1 MKIGVL
7 ADTHAVLHSRIFDF
21 FEPCNEIWH
30 AGDIGN
36 EEIITQLQAFKPL
49 RAVYGNIDNTNI
61 RVKLHEYTCFDAGG
75 LQVLLMHIG
84 GYPPK
89 YNNRSREL
97 IEQYSPDIFVCGHSH
112 ILKVMYDNRYKL
124 LYINSGA
131 AGNYGFHKAITFL
144 RFDIENK
151 KPANM
156 EVFHEDRK

>member
-1 MKIGVL
+1 MKIGIL
-7 ADTHAVLHSRIFDF
+7 SDTHAVLHPSVFNF
-21 FEPCNEIWH
+21 FSPCDEIWH

-36 EEIITQLQAFKPL
+36 EEILTQLANFKPL
-49 RAVYGNIDNTNI
+49 KAVYGNIDNAIVRT
-61 RVKLHEYTCFDAGG
+61 KLQEHLCFNQCG
-75 LQVLLMHIG
+75 LQILLMHIG

-89 YNNRSREL
+89 YNAHSKEL
-97 IEQYSPDIFVCGHSH
+97 IEKYHPDIFVCGHSH
-112 ILKVMYDNRYKL
+112 ILKVMYDKQYKL

-144 RFDIENK
+144 RFDIENQ